1 MGGEI
6 CTFILPPMG
15 TNTISIMK
23 QLKKILLKVEELQSN
38 VYESLSLQKNEFI
51 NWVIVV
57 INFLDKF

>member
-1 MGGEI
+1 MYFHITPNG
-6 CTFILPPMG
+6 M
-15 TNTISIMK
+15 NTISIMK
-23 QLKKILLKVEELQSN
+23 QLKKIPLKVEGLQSN

>member
-15 TNTISIMK
+15 MNTISIMK